1 MAANEI
7 VFKVKVDKD
16 GSLDIVA
23 KQATSAAKST
33 EKLGKSTDSLNKKRG
48 QYQKVEKGVGQAGL
62 STGKAF
68 SKQAGAISGGLVPA
82 YAVLAA
88 NIFAITAA
96 FGALKN
102 AAQVEVLEE
111 GFTTLGNTVGRTST
125 LMAQRLKDV
134 TGGAVS
140 TEQALRTASAGFS
153 AGFSISEMEGLAQV
167 ARGASVALGRDL
179 GDALDRLI
187 RGTAK
192 LEPEILDE
200 LGIFIKIEDA
210 AAKYAAAIGK
220 VPGALTDVER
230 RQAFLNEALEQGKQ
244 KFQDVADV
252 DINPFDKISA
262 TFQEMAESFLQII
275 NIAVVP
281 FINFLSQNVTALLG
295 VMILFGTSVAKLM
308 IPALGNLGQGTIDA
322 AKAAKEAIPTLRAA
336 TKAAI
341 EAEQAAIGSAKVK
354 IGKNSIFAQ
363 LQGKVASGKASPEDI
378 KKSINSI
385 TQSIMQRE
393 RIAKQA
399 GATVSAEYLK
409 ETEALRVLK
418 ARYVELN
425 ALRTGSA
432 ADQSRAAFL
441 SSMGDAETALGE
453 SMQKINEAG
462 SIGGFKVAI
471 EGMKKYRD
479 SVMSAN
485 REGGRFRSTNS
496 FVRWGRQALAGFTVA
511 GGGARLFGAALINAI
526 PLIGQLIFAAGLLIQ
541 AFQFLFSKAKD
552 LAGPLSEL
560 DTIMESMPE
569 KFEQLADK
577 IQLSVDK
584 LDELG
589 SQSLKNAQRGRH
601 LEAQYVVLNGVVG
614 ESADAFKRFSN
625 AMVAADISIFDR
637 FIAAFA
643 ALGGGITDAAVKG
656 FSLLGDKIVEI
667 SNAAVSLTEN
677 VPFFDFL
684 KKAKDKVVEL
694 ATGIAK
700 PFEKVGKNIG
710 ESMDRSG
717 ARAKLSGITNKF
729 EELVE
734 TMIDADSTKLV
745 AGIFGDAMTGKIDGN
760 TKSMASFIAEIE
772 AAYAADGDLEAA
784 QKKLDNAFDRA
795 KGKTVKLE
803 AATKGLGKQL
813 VEAGQ
818 KSSAFFAAL
827 TSKDKFVEFKNTMV
841 VLQKSVNDS
850 IKTLEG
856 MGTAGKSLQATFDDK
871 NAIFKQFGITLADL
885 KENKG
890 KVFDPIIKGAQR
902 VTDAVN
908 NTKNMTKQLKE
919 GLKQLKI
926 DDKLTKTN
934 RTLKNM
940 QATFIKTGKFEVS
953 LADQFKNIEA
963 DRKSADALA
972 QAEYT
977 LKVLIIGLEEE
988 LLIAKIDFMLMNKNL
1003 EEDQRTNLKAQRGII
1018 QSMSGMQLQTAEKQ
1032 YNLALA
1038 TNKLTQTTTTG
1049 STTAA
1054 ALGATQTGST
1064 ADRITGFAA
1073 LVGRKPSKDKLTK
1086 GTDSPEVF
1094 AGKQAAADIQDMR
1107 TRLDGLKG
1115 VLGPTMDALKELGP
1129 EGELVATVTAGSFA
1143 ISDSFLN
1150 VAQTFAAST
1159 DKMERGAAIASA
1171 VAQTISQVAQ
1181 IMSAASAARV
1191 AGIDKEIAAE
1201 QKRDGKSKESLSK
1214 ITALEKKKDAMKRK
1228 AFETNKKL
1236 MMAQVIA
1243 STAAA
1248 MMGVAA
1254 SLALIPYG
1262 AGLPFIPAAMIAMGA
1277 LGATQLAI
1285 IAGTSYQGGGSIG
1298 SASGGPSEISVG
1310 KRKEGT
1316 DVAKSKSAG
1325 GELAYF
1331 RGERG
1336 TGGPENFQRAFYGKK
1351 HRAAGGST
1359 GYVVGEQGPE
1369 LFMPD
1374 RPGTIVPSDDLA
1386 QMGGGSNVT
1395 FNISTV
1401 DATGVED
1408 LLVEQQGNII
1418 GMLRQAANSYGQG
1431 FLEDIDETTYTS
1443 PQARRA

>member
-23 KQATSAAKST
+23 KQATNAAKST

-153 AGFSISEMEGLAQV
+153 AGFSISEMEGLAEV

-230 RQAFLNEALEQGKQ
+230 RQAFLNEALTQGKQ

-322 AKAAKEAIPTLRAA
+322 AKAAKNAIPSLRAA

-363 LQGKVASGKASPEDI
+363 LQGKVASGKGSATDI

-385 TQSIMQRE
+385 TQSIVQRE
-393 RIAKQA
+393 RVAKKA
-399 GATVSAEYLK
+399 GATVTQEYLK

-425 ALRTGSA
+425 NLRTGSA

-441 SSMGDAETALGE
+441 SSMGEAETALGE
-453 SMQKINEAG
+453 SMQKINDAG
-462 SIGGFKVAI
+462 SIGGFKVAKD
-471 EGMKKYRD
+471 GMMDYKKAI
-479 SVMSAN
+479 MKAN
-485 REGGRFRSTNS
+485 LEGGKFRKGSA
-496 FVRWGRQALAGFTVA
+496 FMKWGARALAGFKIA

-526 PLIGQLIFAAGLLIQ
+526 PLIGQIIFAAGLLIQ
-541 AFQFLFSKAKD
+541 AFQFLFSKAKE
-552 LAGPLSEL
+552 LAGPMAEL
-560 DTIMESMPE
+560 DTIMETMPD

-577 IQLSVDK
+577 IEKSVAK
-584 LDELG
+584 IDELG
-589 SQSLKNAQRGRH
+589 SATEKAAQRGRH
-601 LEAQYVVLNGVVG
+601 LMSQYTVLNGVVG
-614 ESADAFKRFSN
+614 ESADAFGRFSN

-637 FIAAFA
+637 FIGAFA
-643 ALGGGITDAAVKG
+643 ALGGGLSDAAVKG

-667 SNAAVSLTEN
+667 SSAAVELMNS
-677 VPFFDFL
+677 PFFDFFR
-684 KKAKDKVVEL
+684 KAKEKVVEL
-694 ATGIAK
+694 ATGIAAPIAGIGTK
-700 PFEKVGKNIG
+700 IG
-710 ESMDRSG
+710 ESLDKG
-717 ARAKLSGITNKF
+717 EAKHKLGNLTGEF
-729 EELVE
+729 EDLIG
-734 TMIDADSTKLV
+734 TILDADSTGL
-745 AGIFGDAMTGKIDGN
+745 AEGIFGDAMTGKMDGT
-760 TKSMASFIAEIE
+760 TKSLESFVKEVE
-772 AAYAADGDLEAA
+772 TSFAATGDLEAA
-784 QKKLDNAFDRA
+784 KEKLA
-795 KGKTVKLE
+795 KVFTLAKNRTVALE

-813 VEAGQ
+813 AEAGQ
-818 KSSAFFAAL
+818 KTSAFFATL
-827 TSKDKFVEFKNTMV
+827 SSKDKFEEFKGSIV
-841 VLQKSVNDS
+841 AVQKAVNES
-850 IKTLEG
+850 ITTLENMEG
-856 MGTAGKSLQATFDDK
+856 NVDSLTTTFK
-871 NAIFKQFGITLADL
+871 ENEGIFTQFGITLDDL
-885 KENKG
+885 KADGG
-890 KVFDPIIKGAQR
+890 KVFDPIIEGAQR
-902 VTDAVN
+902 VTNAVN
-908 NTKNMTKQLKE
+908 NTKNMTKTLKE
-919 GLKQLKI
+919 ALKQLKI

-940 QATFIKTGKFEVS
+940 QATFIKTGKFEVG

-963 DRKSADALA
+963 DRQSADALA

-1073 LVGRKPSKDKLTK
+1073 LVGSAPSKDKLTQ
-1086 GTDSPEVF
+1086 GTDSDDVF
-1094 AGKQAAADIQDMR
+1094 AGKEAAADIQDMR

-1115 VLGPTMDALKELGP
+1115 VLGPTMEALKELGP

-1143 ISDSFLN
+1143 ISDSFLD
-1150 VAQTFAAST
+1150 VAQSFKAGAT
-1159 DKMERGAAIASA
+1159 KMEKGAAIASA
-1171 VAQTISQVAQ
+1171 VAQTISQVAS
-1181 IMSAASAARV
+1181 IMNAASAARV

-1214 ITALEKKKDAMKRK
+1214 ITALEKKKDALKRK

-1254 SLALIPYG
+1254 SLAAIPGG
-1262 AGLPFIPAAMIAMGA
+1262 AAFVVPAMIAMGA
-1277 LGATQLAI
+1277 LGAAQLAI

-1298 SASGGPSEISVG
+1298 SASGGPSDISIG

-1316 DVAKSKSAG
+1316 DIAKSKSAG

>member
-7 VFKVKVDKD
+7 VFRVKVEKD
-16 GSLDIVA
+16 GNLKVTA
-23 KQATSAAKST
+23 KEADAAAKST
-33 EKLGKSTDSLNKKRG
+33 KGLGTETDTLNKKRG
-48 QYQKVEKGVGQAGL
+48 EYQKVEKGVGQAGL
-62 STGKAF
+62 STAKSF

-153 AGFSISEMEGLAQV
+153 AGFSISEMEGLAEV

-230 RQAFLNEALEQGKQ
+230 RQAFLNEALTQGKQ

-252 DINPFDKISA
+252 DINPFDRISA

-295 VMILFGTSVAKLM
+295 VMVLFGTSVAKLM

-322 AKAAKEAIPTLRAA
+322 AKAAKNAIPALRAA
-336 TKAAI
+336 TKAAV

-363 LQGKVASGKASPEDI
+363 LQGKVASGKASPLEI

-385 TQSIMQRE
+385 SQSIQQRE

-425 ALRTGSA
+425 TLRTGSA

-441 SSMGDAETALGE
+441 TSMGDAETALGE

-462 SIGGFKVAI
+462 SIGGFKVARD
-471 EGMKKYRD
+471 GMIDYIKNIRE
-479 SVMSAN
+479 AN
-485 REGGRFRSTNS
+485 QESGRFTSGNI
-496 FVRWGRQALAGFTVA
+496 FMRWASRALAGFNIA
-511 GGGARLFGAALINAI
+511 SGGARLFGAALINAI
-526 PLIGQLIFAAGLLIQ
+526 PLIGQIIFAAGLLVQ
-541 AFQFLFSKAKD
+541 AFQFLFSKAED

-560 DTIMESMPE
+560 DTIMETMPD

-577 IQLSVDK
+577 IKESVAK
-584 LDELG
+584 IDELG
-589 SQSLKNAQRGRH
+589 SETEKAAQRGRH
-601 LEAQYVVLNGVVG
+601 LMSEYTVLNGVVG
-614 ESADAFKRFSN
+614 ESADSFKRFSN
-625 AMVAADISIFDR
+625 AMVASDIGMFER
-637 FIAAFA
+637 FIGAFSN
-643 ALGGGITDAAVKG
+643 LGGALADAAVTGLSKI
-656 FSLLGDKIVEI
+656 GDKIAELSSV
-667 SNAAVSLTEN
+667 AAELLD
-677 VPFFDFL
+677 VPFINGLIFL
-684 KKAKDKVVEL
+684 KDKVVEVGSKIAEVVEDVGENIAEGL
-694 ATGIAK
+694 EEGEANKKLQNITGE
-700 PFEKVGKNIG
+700 FERLIG
-710 ESMDRSG
+710 TILE
-717 ARAKLSGITNKF
+717 
-729 EELVE
+729 
-734 TMIDADSTKLV
+734 ADSTGL
-745 AGIFGDAMTGKIDGN
+745 AEGIFGDAMTGKMDGT
-760 TKSMASFIAEIE
+760 TKSLESFVRELEASF
-772 AAYAADGDLEAA
+772 AATGNLEAA
-784 QKKLDNAFDRA
+784 QA
-795 KGKTVKLE
+795 KVDKVFALAKNRTVALE

-813 VEAGQ
+813 TEAAQ
-818 KSSAFFAAL
+818 KTSAFFATL
-827 TSKDKFVEFKNTMV
+827 SSKDKFEEFKGSIV
-841 VLQKSVNDS
+841 GVQKAVNES
-850 IKTLEG
+850 IATLENMEG
-856 MGTAGKSLQATFDDK
+856 NLDSLQTTFTD
-871 NAIFKQFGITLADL
+871 NEAIFKQLGITFDDL
-885 KENKG
+885 KDNHG
-890 KVFDPIIKGAQR
+890 KVFDPVIKGAQR

-926 DDKLTKTN
+926 DDKLAKTN

-953 LADQFKNIEA
+953 LKDQFKNIES

-972 QAEYT
+972 QAEFR
-977 LKVLIIGLEEE
+977 LKVQIIALEHE
-988 LLIAKIDFMLMNKNL
+988 LLVSKIDFLLLNKNL
-1003 EEDQRTNLKAQRGII
+1003 EQDQIDNLTKQRGII
-1018 QSMSGMQLQTAEKQ
+1018 STMSGMQIQTAEKQ

-1049 STTAA
+1049 STTDA
-1054 ALGATQTGST
+1054 ALAATQTGST
-1064 ADRITGFAA
+1064 ADRIKGFAA
-1073 LVGRKPSKDKLTK
+1073 LVSKAPTKDKLTQ
-1086 GTDSPEVF
+1086 GDDSDEVF
-1094 AGKQAAADIQDMR
+1094 AGKEAAADIQDLR
-1107 TRLDGLKG
+1107 TRVEGLKG
-1115 VLGPTMDALKELGP
+1115 VLGPAMEELKKLGP
-1129 EGELVATVTAGSFA
+1129 EGELVAAVSAGSFA
-1143 ISDSFLN
+1143 MADSFLF
-1150 VAQTFAAST
+1150 VAQEFKAGAT
-1159 DKMERGAAIASA
+1159 KMEKGAAIAGA
-1171 VAQTISQVAQ
+1171 VAQTISQVAS
-1181 IMSAASAARV
+1181 IMNAASAARV

-1214 ITALEKKKDAMKRK
+1214 ITALEKKKDVLKRK

-1254 SLALIPYG
+1254 SLALIPG
-1262 AGLPFIPAAMIAMGA
+1262 GPAFIPAAMAAMGA
-1277 LGATQLAI
+1277 LGAAQLAI

-1298 SASGGPSEISVG
+1298 AAGGSGPSDISVG
-1310 KRKEGT
+1310 KRKEAT

-1331 RGERG
+1331 RGDRG

-1374 RPGTIVPSDDLA
+1374 RPGTIVPSDDVA

>member
-7 VFKVKVDKD
+7 VFKIKVDKD

-23 KQATSAAKST
+23 KDATNAAKST
-33 EKLGKSTDSLNKKRG
+33 EKLGKSTDTLNKKRG

-62 STGKAF
+62 STAKSF

-96 FGALKN
+96 FGALKS

-153 AGFSISEMEGLAQV
+153 AGFSISEMEGLAEV

-230 RQAFLNEALEQGKQ
+230 RQAFLNEALTQGKQ

-281 FINFLSQNVTALLG
+281 FINFLSQNITALLG
-295 VMILFGTSVAKLM
+295 VMVLFGTSVAKLM

-322 AKAAKEAIPTLRAA
+322 AKAAKNAIPALRAA
-336 TKAAI
+336 TKAAV

-363 LQGKVASGKASPEDI
+363 LQGKVASGKASPLEI

-385 TQSIMQRE
+385 SQSIQQRE
-393 RIAKQA
+393 RIAKKA

-425 ALRTGSA
+425 TLRTGSA

-441 SSMGDAETALGE
+441 TSMGEAETALGQ

-462 SIGGFKVAI
+462 SIGGFKVAR
-471 EGMKKYRD
+471 EGMAEYTK
-479 SVMSAN
+479 SVMTAN
-485 REGGRFRSTNS
+485 KEGGKFRKGNS
-496 FVRWGRQALAGFTVA
+496 FMKWGNTALAGFKIA

-526 PLIGQLIFAAGLLIQ
+526 PLIGQIIFAAGLLVQ
-541 AFQFLFSKAKD
+541 AFQFLFAKAKD
-552 LAGPLSEL
+552 LAGPLSAL
-560 DTIMESMPE
+560 DTIMETMPD

-577 IQLSVDK
+577 IEKSVAK
-584 LDELG
+584 IDELG
-589 SQSLKNAQRGRH
+589 SETEKSAQRGRH
-601 LEAQYVVLNGVVG
+601 LMSQYVVLNGVVG

-625 AMVAADISIFDR
+625 AMVASDIGMFER
-637 FIAAFA
+637 FIGAFSN
-643 ALGGGITDAAVKG
+643 LGGALADKVVAGLTKIGDKIAELSSATAELLNHPLVDFFVTVK
-656 FSLLGDKIVEI
+656 DKIVEVGTKV
-667 SNAAVSLTEN
+667 AE
-677 VPFFDFL
+677 
-684 KKAKDKVVEL
+684 VVE
-694 ATGIAK
+694 G
-700 PFEKVGKNIG
+700 VGENIG
-710 ESMDRSG
+710 ESLDRG
-717 ARAKLSGITNKF
+717 EAKKKLQNLTSEF
-729 EELVE
+729 EELVGTILE
-734 TMIDADSTKLV
+734 ADSTGL
-745 AGIFGDAMTGKIDGN
+745 AEGIFGDAMTGKMDGT
-760 TKSMASFIAEIE
+760 TKSLESFVAEVEASF
-772 AAYAADGDLEAA
+772 AATGNLEAA
-784 QKKLDNAFDRA
+784 KEKLA
-795 KGKTVKLE
+795 KVFTLSKNRTVALE
-803 AATKGLGKQL
+803 AATKGLAKQL
-813 VEAGQ
+813 KEAGQ
-818 KSSAFFAAL
+818 KSSEFFAAL
-827 TSKDKFVEFKNTMV
+827 SSKDKFQEFKGTIV
-841 VLQKSVNDS
+841 GVQKAVNES
-850 IKTLEG
+850 IATLENMDG
-856 MGTAGKSLQATFDDK
+856 NVNSLTATFK
-871 NAIFKQFGITLADL
+871 ESEAIFTQFGITLQDL
-885 KENKG
+885 EDSKG

-953 LADQFKNIEA
+953 LADQFKNIES

-972 QAEYT
+972 QAEFT
-977 LKVLIIGLEEE
+977 LKVQIIALEHE
-988 LLIAKIDFMLMNKNL
+988 LLVAKIDFMLLAAKKGSD
-1003 EEDQRTNLKAQRGII
+1003 EETNLLKQRGII
-1018 QSMSGMQLQTAEKQ
+1018 SSMSGMQIQTAEKQ
-1032 YNLALA
+1032 FKLALA
-1038 TNKLTQTTTTG
+1038 TNKLNQTTTTG

-1073 LVGRKPSKDKLTK
+1073 LVGSGDSRDKLTQ
-1086 GTDSPEVF
+1086 GDDSDEVF

-1107 TRLDGLKG
+1107 TRVEGLKG
-1115 VLGPTMDALKELGP
+1115 VLAPAIEELKKLGP
-1129 EGELVATVTAGSFA
+1129 EGELVAAVSAGSFA
-1143 ISDSFLN
+1143 MADSFLF
-1150 VAQTFAAST
+1150 VAQEFKNGAT
-1159 DKMERGAAIASA
+1159 KMEKGAAIAGA
-1171 VAQTISQVAQ
+1171 VAQTISQVAS
-1181 IMSAASAARV
+1181 IMNAASAARV

-1201 QKRDGKSKESLSK
+1201 QARDGKSKESLSK

-1228 AFETNKKL
+1228 SFDMNKKL

-1254 SLALIPYG
+1254 ALTTLGP
-1262 AGLPFIPAAMIAMGA
+1262 AGLPFIPAAMAAMGA
-1277 LGATQLAI
+1277 LGAAQLAI

-1298 SASGGPSEISVG
+1298 AAGGSGPNDISVG
-1310 KRKEGT
+1310 KRKEAT

-1331 RGERG
+1331 RGDRG

-1374 RPGTIVPSDDLA
+1374 RPGTIVPSDDVA